1 MTHKRIYIVVV
12 LFAISGMLLAQP
24 RLDKAEISLGIHG
37 GVKAST
43 MLFNPSVKPLNILQ
57 SPLSPNGGLVFRYA
71 EHKVCALQIECNYA
85 QHGWTEVYGSIGTN
99 QAIYTRRLHYVQIP
113 FLMHLGFGK
122 KNFKAFFN
130 LGPQIGY
137 CIADQYTLS
146 SQGSVQLNNH
156 QHAEMDNPFDW
167 GAAAGLGCYY
177 KSQKAGV
184 FQLEARFNFSL
195 GGVFD
200 VGQLEYFKM
209 ANPMG
214 LSINLGYLWNFK
226 NNKINK

>member
-1 MTHKRIYIVVV
+1 MMQKKNHILT
-12 LFAISGMLLAQP
+12 LFLCISSILFAQP
-24 RLDKAEISLGIHG
+24 RLDRPEISLGIHG

-43 MLFNPSVKPLNILQ
+43 MLFNPSVKQLDILQ

-85 QHGWTEVYGSIGTN
+85 QNGWTELYGTPGQN
-99 QAIYTRRLHYVQIP
+99 QVIYTRRLHYIQIP

-122 KNFKAFFN
+122 RNFKAFFN

-137 CIADQYTLS
+137 CIADKHTVSSPGTL
-146 SQGSVQLNNH
+146 QLDGH
-156 QHAEMDNPFDW
+156 QHPKIDNPFDW

-177 KSQKAGV
+177 RVNKVGV
-184 FQLEARFNFSL
+184 FQIEARFNFSL

-200 VGQLEYFKM
+200 VGQLEYYKM

-214 LSINLGYLWNFK
+214 LSINLGYLWDFK
-226 NNKINK
+226 VK